1 MDKKKLRSFS
11 IESRLLITNTLL
23 NNHNTNII
31 VTNIFLKYI
40 FNKYAL
46 VNNITYDDKM
56 FNFSFDSAF
65 NDVYPMLDSLYN
77 KYIDE
82 EFNDIEALSWIYQY
96 FNVVLKDEAFE
107 MLKNNE
113 KISSDKVSFAT
124 QVFTPKWVTEYL
136 VNSSIGNMLGLKDL
150 KFKVNNI
157 DLSCNIKDIKII
169 DPCMGT
175 GLMLLHAFDVLL
187 EKYVL
192 DGFSLKDA
200 SKLILENNLYG
211 LDIDEGAYKVACFS
225 LLMKGFKYG
234 LTSANLNIFLIKDN
248 ILGSLLQESSDKSI
262 NKVLNTKYDVV
273 ITNPPY
279 MGKKSLNKN
288 LSSYIDENYELGK
301 SELYSAFIVR
311 CLELCKDNGYVSM
324 ITIHSWMFIKSFSN
338 LRNHIIDNYYIESM
352 VHSGAGTFDDL
363 NSFNALATA
372 FVINKHKRYN
382 QSVNQSNFE
391 ESILMPLRGDEL
403 DVYRQEYNKMLLD
416 KAMGANSIMQVK
428 LITISVA
435 KKDIKEA
442 RSYFACI
449 GADLTAH
456 FAALGSKCAEL
467 TADDRLRVFHDF
479 FRPGDE
485 NAYSLS
491 LSTRMKLGHDFRD
504 YICPDSLEKH
514 SDYLRIGNKFARV
527 LYLKDYASYIK
538 DSMVTELTDLNRSLM
553 FSIDVVPIPTD
564 EAVREVES
572 RLLGVET
579 NITNWQ
585 RRQNSN
591 NNFSAVVPYDME
603 LQRKE
608 SKEFLDDLTTRDQ
621 RMMFAVMT
629 MVHTADT
636 KEQLD
641 SDTDAIL
648 SIARKHMC
656 QMAILKYQQMD
667 GLKTVLPFGV
677 RKIDAFRTLTTE
689 SLAVFIPFKV
699 QEIMDKGGIYFGEN
713 AISHNLIMCNRENLM
728 NQSTFILGV
737 PGSGKSFSAK
747 ELIFFLLLNTDDDI
761 LICDPEGEYA
771 TMLESM
777 QKIASI
783 IRVSAGGRDRLNAMY
798 MVDGYGENNPIVVK
812 SQFIMSL
819 VEQIDRKGVG
829 PQQKSIID
837 RCTAAVYREA
847 EETGIVP
854 TLNTLRQKLLEQ
866 PEPEAKKIALSLELY
881 TTGSLDIFGHGSNV
895 DLDERVVVFDIH
907 GLGTQLKPAGLL
919 VITDTMLNRVT
930 LNWKRGKRTHV
941 FIDEFHVVFENEFSA
956 EFFNSAWRQFRKRN
970 AYPTAITQNVEYL
983 LDSVQA
989 STMLSNSEFIIMLN
1003 QAASDREK
1011 LAKLL
1016 NISNEQMSYIT
1027 NAESGCGLIKY
1038 GGALVPFVNR
1048 FPKDT
1053 LLYQLMTTRPGEGT
1067 FAGGQA

>member
-1 MDKKKLRSFS
+1 MIKSIKTIMRQDKEKYKVPSKVQDIIPIQCVWKDGIFKVGNKFS
-11 IESRLLITNTLL
+11 KTFKFTDINYLVASREDKESMFLTYSELL
-23 NNHNTNII
+23 N
-31 VTNIFLKYI
+31 
-40 FNKYAL
+40 
-46 VNNITYDDKM
+46 
-56 FNFSFDSAF
+56 S
-65 NDVYPMLDSLYN
+65 LDSG
-77 KYIDE
+77 
-82 EFNDIEALSWIYQY
+82 ATT
-96 FNVVLKDEAFE
+96 
-107 MLKNNE
+107 
-113 KISSDKVSFAT
+113 KITV
-124 QVFTPKWVTEYL
+124 
-136 VNSSIGNMLGLKDL
+136 
-150 KFKVNNI
+150 
-157 DLSCNIKDIKII
+157 
-169 DPCMGT
+169 
-175 GLMLLHAFDVLL
+175 
-187 EKYVL
+187 
-192 DGFSLKDA
+192 
-200 SKLILENNLYG
+200 
-211 LDIDEGAYKVACFS
+211 
-225 LLMKGFKYG
+225 
-234 LTSANLNIFLIKDN
+234 
-248 ILGSLLQESSDKSI
+248 
-262 NKVLNTKYDVV
+262 
-273 ITNPPY
+273 
-279 MGKKSLNKN
+279 
-288 LSSYIDENYELGK
+288 
-301 SELYSAFIVR
+301 
-311 CLELCKDNGYVSM
+311 
-324 ITIHSWMFIKSFSN
+324 
-338 LRNHIIDNYYIESM
+338 
-352 VHSGAGTFDDL
+352 
-363 NSFNALATA
+363 
-372 FVINKHKRYN
+372 YN

-442 RSYFACI
+442 RSYFARI

-895 DLDERVVVFDIH
+895 DLDKRVVVFDIH

-1016 NISNEQMSYIT
+1016 NISNEQMSFIT
-1027 NAESGCGLIKY
+1027 NADAGCGLIKY
-1038 GGALVPFVNR
+1038 GSALVPFMNR
-1048 FPKDT
+1048 FPKNT
-1053 LLYQLMTTRPGEGT
+1053 KLYELMTTRPGEGV
-1067 FAGGQA
+1067 FARGQAS